1 MSGTGQKRF
10 LTTAGRTYWIDLFDR
25 ENGDAREIFPR
36 WVELT
41 NEAFPGAVV
50 VLATE
55 DYADSEPPSQW
66 VKFRT
71 NESVPWT
78 SNVPTMGFPTPI
90 PGDGSSVQ
98 SRSDT
103 STAADAMAAVD
114 EETNDNKKLALAL
127 MVGGAIVVGVV
138 AVALIVAE
146 ASAVTKVVAK

>member
-1 MSGTGQKRF
+1 MSGDGQKRF
-10 LTTAGRTYWIDLFDR
+10 MTTAGRTYWIDLFDR
-25 ENGDAREIFPR
+25 DNGDAREIFPQ
-36 WVELT
+36 WVKLT

-55 DYADSEPPSQW
+55 DYADSDPPAQW

-98 SRSDT
+98 TRSDT
-103 STAADAMAAVD
+103 STAADAVAAI
-114 EETNDNKKLALAL
+114 EAEAESGKKLSLAL
-127 MVGGAIVVGVV
+127 MVGGALLVGVV

-146 ASAVTKVVAK
+146 ASAVRKVA

>member
-1 MSGTGQKRF
+1 MSGQKRF

-25 ENGDAREIFPR
+25 EHGDAREIFPD
-36 WVELT
+36 WVKAT
-41 NEAFPGAVV
+41 NDVFPGAVQ

-55 DYADSEPPSQW
+55 DFPDAEPPAQW

-103 STAADAMAAVD
+103 STAADAVASIEA
-114 EETNDNKKLALAL
+114 EAESGKRLSLAL
-127 MVGGAIVVGVV
+127 MIGAGLLVGAV

-146 ASAVTKVVAK
+146 ASAVRKVA